1 MKFLST
7 ALIYL
12 LITYTIL
19 KTEKLSKEENEERL
33 NTCGQHD
40 SNNTSQPSLSRNW
53 YWLSYFL
60 IGPND
65 GNHESA
71 AIVIS
76 KRHILTL
83 SLPVLG
89 NGMKWNIDGSE
100 FNGKCMEG
108 TNHTEVPQHFLKKFS
123 VQPLRCY
130 RFPQN
135 PGCPQTPIQPVHA
148 YILHIC
154 DKLVFDR
161 YSFAYTPM
169 ILDLGEG
176 YDLKIH
182 PPCLGDTDI
191 RDQGDS
197 AQLYRFNLQRG
208 RDIYTSM
215 LNITYSDDYKMR
227 CSMYAPNNPKSY
239 GSPLVKIVNGRET
252 IVGLS
257 TPNDPAFIRG
267 HQETTFFNVSFYQNE
282 FCVLIGVCSQRL
294 VSEFKT
300 TAGPKTTTTLP
311 AITTTPPE
319 FQMTKAPTGP
329 SEKSPRKPDPP
340 PKSRWDT
347 MSDEDIWL
355 YYVYRNVEKREPE
368 KNVGGVNVKPLFVVL
383 VVYCLVFFK

>member
-7 ALIYL
+7 VLIHL
-12 LITYTIL
+12 LITYTMIT
-19 KTEKLSKEENEERL
+19 TEKLSRKENEERL
-33 NTCGQHD
+33 NTCGQYE

-89 NGMKWNIDGSE
+89 DGMKWNIDGSE

-108 TNHTEVPQHFLKKFS
+108 TNHTNVPQHILKKFS
-123 VQPLRCY
+123 VQPLHCY

-135 PGCPQTPIQPVHA
+135 PGCPQTPIQPVRA

-154 DKLVFDR
+154 NKLVFDR
-161 YSFAYTPM
+161 YSFSYTPM

-215 LNITYSDDYKMR
+215 LNITYSHEYKIR

-252 IVGLS
+252 IIGLS
-257 TPNDPAFIRG
+257 TPNDPAYLHG
-267 HQETTFFNVSFYQNE
+267 HQETTFFNVSFYRNDL
-282 FCVLIGVCSQRL
+282 CSLIGVCGPS
-294 VSEFKT
+294 VGIT
-300 TAGPKTTTTLP
+300 TVPGPKTTTMTLP

-319 FQMTKAPTGP
+319 IQMTKTLTDP
-329 SEKSPRKPDPP
+329 SEESPRKLDAR
-340 PKSRWDT
+340 PKSRWDR

-368 KNVGGVNVKPLFVVL
+368 KSGGGVNVKPLSVVL
-383 VVYCLVFFK
+383 LAYCLVFFK